1 MRVGALRHQVT
12 VERPVRAQDAAGAVT
27 TTWTAV
33 ATPWAAVEP
42 MRGQERFVAQQVAA
56 EVSHKITL
64 RYESALAG
72 MTPAWRISFGSRRF
86 DLLAVLDPG
95 ERNTVIECLAVER
108 VT

>member
-27 TTWTAV
+27 TTWTSV

-42 MRGQERFVAQQVAA
+42 IRGQERFLAQQVAA
-56 EVSHKITL
+56 DVTHKITL
-64 RYESALAG
+64 RYESALSA
-72 MTPAWRISFGSRRF
+72 MTPAYRVSLGARRF
-86 DLLAVLDPG
+86 DLLAVMDPG
-95 ERNTVIECLAVER
+95 ERDTTIECLAVER